1 MVHELSGGEQQ
12 RVGIARALANEPFV
26 LLADEPSGNLDERAS
41 RGIMELFRV
50 LNAQGMAILMAT
62 HDLELVRAYPDIRV
76 LELNEGRLVYD
87 SPPWP
92 LKVAEG
98 LMYTIREALA
108 GIRRAPF
115 LTTLSA
121 AMVALALLVVGLF
134 TVVSYNLH
142 QALIRVEERVE
153 VVVYLRDD
161 VRNEEVQVAD
171 EILRAMPEVAGVRY
185 VSKEEALR
193 VAQEELPEF
202 RQVFVGLDVN
212 PLPASLEVEL
222 LPGYRTPDAVER
234 VSGATVDFPFVE
246 DVVYG
251 SDWVDRVYLLR
262 SVGAVATTILGTA
275 FAVVAALIIG
285 TAGRIA
291 IFARKDEIQIM
302 RLVGATRG
310 FIRRPFLLEGF
321 LTGLVGGI
329 LALGLTYSAYVT
341 GSELIFPLAWIPGR
355 WVLLGILAGGLF
367 GVVSSAFAI
376 RKYLREV

>member
-1 MVHELSGGEQQ
+1 
-12 RVGIARALANEPFV
+12 
-26 LLADEPSGNLDERAS
+26 
-41 RGIMELFRV
+41 
-50 LNAQGMAILMAT
+50 
-62 HDLELVRAYPDIRV
+62 
-76 LELNEGRLVYD
+76 
-87 SPPWP
+87 
-92 LKVAEG
+92 
-98 LMYTIREALA
+98 MYTIREALA

-246 DVVYG
+246 DVV
-251 SDWVDRVYLLR
+251 
-262 SVGAVATTILGTA
+262 
-275 FAVVAALIIG
+275 
-285 TAGRIA
+285 
-291 IFARKDEIQIM
+291 
-302 RLVGATRG
+302 
-310 FIRRPFLLEGF
+310 
-321 LTGLVGGI
+321 
-329 LALGLTYSAYVT
+329 
-341 GSELIFPLAWIPGR
+341 
-355 WVLLGILAGGLF
+355 
-367 GVVSSAFAI
+367 
-376 RKYLREV
+376 